1 MEMLPTASNLLS
13 NMGRRSLRV
22 AGVWSAVLRWST
34 ALFIL
39 CSASEVF
46 SQGVKDGPLP
56 EAPLKVIPER
66 VPAKPET
73 TPKPESKPEPASKT
87 AEVSPKVDP
96 TAGLPVDPTAYEQLS
111 VLARALQLV
120 KQDFVD
126 ETKVGYKDLVQSAL
140 RGLLSS
146 LDPHCQFLDAK
157 EYKSVQEDTRGRFS
171 GVGLVVS
178 HKEGKLVV
186 VTPMEGGPGLRA
198 GILSGDIILKVD
210 DKLTEKFGVNEV
222 ANLLRGDTGKAVKLT
237 LYRPQTKETMEIE
250 VVREAIQVATVRD
263 VKILATQDPVGTK
276 VGYVRISQFSVPTAA
291 ELSKALDELEKQG
304 MQALVLDLRHNP
316 GGVLESAVD
325 VAGEFLPAESLV
337 VSTEGRLPSQRREYR
352 TQAGSKQR
360 PTYPLAVLVNH
371 GSASAAEIVA
381 GALRDLKRAIVVG
394 ETTFGKGSV
403 QSVVPLQDGSAI
415 RLTTAKYYTPGKMV
429 IHQRGVEPTIRS
441 VMSPEQDRLLSLQR
455 REDPLTEREIRELA
469 DFKDPQMERA
479 VDTLRAVVIY
489 AAKAQ
494 QPESRPAQAK

>member
-22 AGVWSAVLRWST
+22 AGVWSAILRWST
-34 ALFIL
+34 TLFIL

>member
-1 MEMLPTASNLLS
+1 METLSTASHPLPC
-13 NMGRRSLRV
+13 MGRRSHGLARACPV
-22 AGVWSAVLRWST
+22 FFNLLPLL
-34 ALFIL
+34 ALCF
-39 CSASEVF
+39 APEAF
-46 SQGVKDGPLP
+46 SQGAKDGPLP

-73 TPKPESKPEPASKT
+73 TPKSESKSEPAAKA
-87 AEVSPKVDP
+87 AEAAPKADP

-111 VLARALQLV
+111 VFARALQLV

-126 ETKVGYKDLVQSAL
+126 ETKVGYRELVQSAL
-140 RGLLSS
+140 RGVLSS

-178 HKEGKLVV
+178 HKDGKLVV

-198 GILSGDIILKVD
+198 GILSGDVILKVD
-210 DKLTEKFGVNEV
+210 DKLTEKFGANEV

-237 LYRPQTKETMEIE
+237 LYRPQTKETLEIE
-250 VVREAIQVATVRD
+250 VVREAIQVATIRD
-263 VKILATQDPVGTK
+263 AKILATQDPVGTK

-360 PTYPLAVLVNH
+360 PAYPLAVLVNH

-381 GALRDLKRAIVVG
+381 GALRDLKRAIIVG

-429 IHQRGVEPTIRS
+429 IHERGVEPTIRS

-455 REDPLTEREIRELA
+455 REDSLSEREIRELS

-494 QPESRPAQAK
+494 QPESRPPQAK